1 MLINA
6 HLSNLL
12 NLTPIRNPTDIVG
25 LRNLYDRA
33 ETQIR
38 SLESLGVKGESYSNL
53 LTPIL
58 LKQIPSELVLEFNR
72 SQKDEGFD
80 LSALLQ
86 FLHFEIRS
94 RERASQINSHKL
106 CHYSPP
112 PQDRTKNKGSYFP
125 GQRMKPPSNRV
136 HLRPHSFPIPW
147 EKVEPRNRK
156 CLYCNKGHELDTCRS
171 FSANE
176 KREILRKKGCCFL
189 CLSPGHR
196 AMECVKRE
204 SCPICNGSH
213 HFSICFRNRHDDDLS
228 PKRDTDNI
236 VSAVIKTDSEDIL
249 TMSVI
254 VNESNI
260 CKQLSEF
267 WDLEN
272 LGIGAERSTI
282 KHHLKKYVDIFPDTF
297 NHLNQSLYVDDFLC
311 GNVSVQAALT
321 TCIESKQILEDA
333 SMDLRKWRSNSSE
346 LNQSTKATHLE
357 VVSDL
362 TTEAFLACLRRF
374 IARRSKPS
382 VIWSDNATNFKGAR
396 NILSEWN
403 EICKSDRI
411 QLFST
416 EEGIEWSFIPPASPH
431 FGGLW
436 EANIK
441 SMKRILLRV
450 AKSAIMNF
458 EELTT
463 LMAQIEA
470 VLNSRPLSPLSSDPN
485 DLNPLTPGH
494 FLTNCAISSFPEPYT
509 ASDSLSYHSRWKL
522 IQSLRDKFWNRWG
535 APNI

>member
-1 MLINA
+1 
-6 HLSNLL
+6 
-12 NLTPIRNPTDIVG
+12 
-25 LRNLYDRA
+25 
-33 ETQIR
+33 
-38 SLESLGVKGESYSNL
+38 
-53 LTPIL
+53 
-58 LKQIPSELVLEFNR
+58 
-72 SQKDEGFD
+72 
-80 LSALLQ
+80 
-86 FLHFEIRS
+86 
-94 RERASQINSHKL
+94 
-106 CHYSPP
+106 
-112 PQDRTKNKGSYFP
+112 
-125 GQRMKPPSNRV
+125 
-136 HLRPHSFPIPW
+136 
-147 EKVEPRNRK
+147 
-156 CLYCNKGHELDTCRS
+156 
-171 FSANE
+171 
-176 KREILRKKGCCFL
+176 
-189 CLSPGHR
+189 
-196 AMECVKRE
+196 
-204 SCPICNGSH
+204 
-213 HFSICFRNRHDDDLS
+213 
-228 PKRDTDNI
+228 
-236 VSAVIKTDSEDIL
+236 
-249 TMSVI
+249 MSVI

-260 CKQLSEF
+260 SKQLSEF
-267 WDLEN
+267 WNLEN
-272 LGIGAERSTI
+272 LGIEAEVSDEENIDNDIMSEFEAGIFHTKISATI

-297 NHLNQSLYVDDFLC
+297 NHLNQSLYVDDFLS

-333 SMDLRKWRSNSSE
+333 SMDLRKWRTNSYE

-374 IARRSKPS
+374 IAKRSKPS

-403 EICKSDRI
+403 EICKSNRI
-411 QLFST
+411 QLFSA
-416 EEGIEWSFIPPASPH
+416 EEGIEWNFMPPASPH

-494 FLTNCAISSFPEPYT
+494 SLTNCAISSFPEPYT

-522 IQSLRDKFWNRWG
+522 IQSLRDKFWNRWSTEYLTHLQTR
-535 APNI
+535 AKWSVQNPNLMENRLVLLKDPNTKPLDWPMRRILEVFPGSDGLVRVVNVKTSTGILKRAITKVVPLPIPVDPASVEKNI